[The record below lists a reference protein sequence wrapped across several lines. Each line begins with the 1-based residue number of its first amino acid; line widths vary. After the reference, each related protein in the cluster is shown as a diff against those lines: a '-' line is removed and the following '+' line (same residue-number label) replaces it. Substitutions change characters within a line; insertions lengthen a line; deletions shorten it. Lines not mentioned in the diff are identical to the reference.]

1 MSQNQLSIRVPEHE
15 LKILDRYSRETKRTK
30 TDIIRE
36 FIRSLEITLNPHLL
50 SDRRTNIDRR

>member
-36 FIRSLEITLNPHLL
+36 FIRSLEITPNPL
-50 SDRRTNIDRR
+50 